1 MHCLPLLMIST
12 STSIF
17 LFVLLFFFICTCS
30 FVFFKYGRLYIKA
43 ITSDAHISLM
53 EMINMTLRNVDVR
66 SIVEYRVMAKKA
78 GIDISAKSL
87 ESHSLAGGN
96 VQGVVR
102 ALIAARKANI
112 ALGFDHSCAIDLA
125 GRDVFD
131 AVKTCINPKVIECP
145 DPAKGY
151 ATIDAIT
158 KDGIQL
164 KIKARVTIRTNIEKL
179 TGGATEETVLARVGE
194 GIITAIGS
202 FETYKKA
209 IESPDAISRLLM
221 EKKYDNDTAYQI
233 LSINITNITI
243 GENIVAKLQ
252 ADQAETEK
260 RITQADTE
268 KRRDMAIVREQEMRV
283 LTEENVAKILAAE
296 AEVQK
301 AIAQA
306 FREGNLG
313 IMDYYHLKN
322 IQADTEMRAS
332 SAAKTG
338 TPPLP
343 PPLTTKQ

>member
-1 MHCLPLLMIST
+1 MIST

-17 LFVLLFFFICTCS
+17 FFVLIFFFICACS

-43 ITSDAHISLM
+43 ITSDAHISLL
-53 EMINMTLRNVDVR
+53 EMMNMSLRNVDVR

-78 GIDISAKSL
+78 GIDITAKSL
-87 ESHSLAGGN
+87 ESHSQSGGN

-102 ALIAARKANI
+102 ALIVARKANI
-112 ALGFDHSCAIDLA
+112 ALGFDHACAIDLA

-131 AVKTCINPKVIECP
+131 AVKTCINPKVMECP

-164 KIKARVTIRTNIEKL
+164 KIKARITIRTNIEKL
-179 TGGATEETVLARVGE
+179 AGGATEETVLARVGE
-194 GIITAIGS
+194 GIITTLGS

-221 EKKYDNDTAYQI
+221 EKKYDNDTAYEI
-233 LSINITNITI
+233 LSINIVNITI

-268 KRRDMAIVREQEMRV
+268 KRRDMAIVREQEMKV
-283 LTEENVAKILAAE
+283 LREENVAKILAAE
-296 AEVQK
+296 AEVPK

-322 IQADTEMRAS
+322 IQADTEMKVS
-332 SAAKTG
+332 SAAKPG
-338 TPPLP
+338 I
-343 PPLTTKQ
+343 PPLTIKQ